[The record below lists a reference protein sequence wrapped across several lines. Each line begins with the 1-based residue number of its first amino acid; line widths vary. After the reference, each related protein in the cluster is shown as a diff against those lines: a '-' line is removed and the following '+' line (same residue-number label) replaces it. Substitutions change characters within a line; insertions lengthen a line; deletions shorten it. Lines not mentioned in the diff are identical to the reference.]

1 MAAAGICGT
10 HASPKGLRHGF
21 GVRLAMKTRN
31 PHLVQRMLGH
41 ASLATT
47 AIYMDVVGQEARD
60 EMALMR

>member
-1 MAAAGICGT
+1 
-10 HASPKGLRHGF
+10 
-21 GVRLAMKTRN
+21 
-31 PHLVQRMLGH
+31 MLGH